1 MRNKERYFNV
11 KITETI
17 KNFIN
22 KISEKTRI
30 SPQMLVAVLLLAA
43 GAAALLLSE
52 LSGGEKTVD
61 TLSSTV
67 MTETDTSEYAEKL
80 EKRLA
85 SIISAIDGAGETRVM
100 VTLESGSEDIY
111 LHDFDYGENNN
122 SDGKNSVERK
132 DEYVIVDGSSGE
144 EGIVVRVAEP
154 KVRGVAVVCRGAG
167 SDTVRGQIIETVT
180 ALLDISS
187 ARVSVAKMN

>member
-1 MRNKERYFNV
+1 MQNKERYFNV
-11 KITETI
+11 KITDSI

-30 SPQMLVAVLLLAA
+30 SPQMLIAVILLAA
-43 GAAALLLSE
+43 GAAALFFSE
-52 LSGGEKTVD
+52 FSDGEKVVD
-61 TLSSTV
+61 TVSSTALDK
-67 MTETDTSEYAEKL
+67 TDSSEYEREL
-80 EKRLA
+80 ENRLA

-111 LHDFDYGENNN
+111 LHDFDYGENSN
-122 SDGKNSVERK
+122 SEGKNSVERK

-167 SDTVRGQIIETVT
+167 SDTVRQQIIETVT